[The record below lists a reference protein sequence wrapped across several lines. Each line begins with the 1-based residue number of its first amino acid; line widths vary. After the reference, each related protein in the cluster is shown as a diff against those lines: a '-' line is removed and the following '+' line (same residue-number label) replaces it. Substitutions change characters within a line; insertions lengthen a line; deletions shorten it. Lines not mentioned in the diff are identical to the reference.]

1 MTGSCPAREPDFDPL
16 DEDFTRNPHPV
27 WAELRQRCP
36 VARGAR
42 WDFWALTKYE
52 DVKLASRRPALFTSS
67 QGITVPRNPVSGR
80 RAPLHFDP
88 PEHPRYRRPLNAVLS
103 NERVAALEPQMR
115 ETARGLVAE
124 LVENGGGDAV
134 RGLSSPLS
142 GLIFGMFIGI
152 SPERARELNH
162 HSERFESAQF
172 HRQPEIAEE
181 ENLYLYGTFRELVAE
196 RRAQPMNPG
205 EDIVSALLEV
215 RVDGEPLDN
224 EFIAGSIRQL
234 LIAAHVAPSAAIA
247 SAIRHLADD
256 PSLQEDLRQEPDL
269 IPAACDELLRL
280 YTPNQGFARTATRT
294 TKVRGQQIEAGE
306 QVALVLSSAN
316 RDPDVFPEPDRF
328 VLGRTPNPHIAFG
341 WGSHKCAGKQVAET
355 EMRLALEELLAATDQ
370 FAVAG
375 DVAPTYWPLYG
386 PEALPLRCE
395 PRSERFTAEHGPVR
409 GAEAKAGLE
418 ISAPLEPRA

>member
-1 MTGSCPAREPDFDPL
+1 MTASGPAREPDFDPL
-16 DEDFTRNPHPV
+16 DEDFTRCPHPV
-27 WAELRQRCP
+27 WADLRERCP

-42 WDFWALTKYE
+42 WNFWALTKYQ

-103 NERVAALEPQMR
+103 SQRVSALEPAMRATAAELVAAL
-115 ETARGLVAE
+115 LHD
-124 LVENGGGDAV
+124 GGGDAV
-134 RGLSSPLS
+134 TGLSSPLA

-152 SPERARELNH
+152 SEEEARDLNS

-172 HRQPEIAEE
+172 HQRPEIAEQ
-181 ENLYLYGTFRELVAE
+181 ENVYLYGVFRELVAR
-196 RRAQPMNPG
+196 RRANPLDPG

-215 RVDGEPLDN
+215 RVDGAPLDD

-247 SAIRHLADD
+247 SAIRHLAEDRA
-256 PSLQEDLRQEPDL
+256 LQDRLREQPGVT
-269 IPAACDELLRL
+269 ASACDELLRL

-306 QVALVLSSAN
+306 QVALVLTSAN
-316 RDPDVFPEPDRF
+316 RDPEVFDEPDRF
-328 VLGRTPNPHIAFG
+328 ILGRSPNPHIAFG
-341 WGSHKCAGKQVAET
+341 WGSHKCAGKHVAEA
-355 EMRLALEELLAATDQ
+355 EMRLALEELLAATKH
-370 FAVAG
+370 FEVAG
-375 DVAPTYWPLYG
+375 EVAPVYWPLYG
-386 PEALPLRCE
+386 PEVLPLRCHARN
-395 PRSERFTAEHGPVR
+395 PSH
-409 GAEAKAGLE
+409 AEAPAA
-418 ISAPLEPRA
+418 IS

>member
-1 MTGSCPAREPDFDPL
+1 MSASGPEREPDFDPL
-16 DEDFTRNPHPV
+16 DEDFTRCPHPV
-27 WAELRQRCP
+27 WADLRERCP

-42 WDFWALTKYE
+42 WDFWALTKYQ

-103 NERVAALEPQMR
+103 SQRVGALEPAMR
-115 ETARGLVAE
+115 ETAAE
-124 LVENGGGDAV
+124 LVATLVQQGGGDAV
-134 RGLSSPLS
+134 TGLSSPLA

-152 SPERARELNH
+152 SEEEARDLNS

-172 HRQPEIAEE
+172 HQRPEVAEE
-181 ENLYLYGTFRELVAE
+181 ENIYLYGVFRELVAR
-196 RRAQPMNPG
+196 RRANPLEPH

-215 RVDGEPLDN
+215 RVDGAPLDD

-247 SAIRHLADD
+247 SAIRHVADD
-256 PSLQEDLRQEPDL
+256 PTLQDQLRGQPDL
-269 IPAACDELLRL
+269 IPSACDELLRL

-294 TKVRGQQIEAGE
+294 TKVRGQEIEAGE

-316 RDPDVFPEPDRF
+316 RDPDVFDEPDRF
-328 VLGRTPNPHIAFG
+328 ILGRSPNPHIAFG
-341 WGSHKCAGKQVAET
+341 WGSHKCAGKDVAET
-355 EMRLALEELLAATDQ
+355 EMKLALEELLAATEH
-370 FAVAG
+370 FEVAG
-375 DVAPTYWPLYG
+375 EVAPVYWPLYG
-386 PEALPLRCE
+386 PESLPLRCQARNRQRVGE
-395 PRSERFTAEHGPVR
+395 DAAVR
-409 GAEAKAGLE
+409 
-418 ISAPLEPRA
+418 

>member
-1 MTGSCPAREPDFDPL
+1 
-16 DEDFTRNPHPV
+16 
-27 WAELRQRCP
+27 
-36 VARGAR
+36 
-42 WDFWALTKYE
+42 
-52 DVKLASRRPALFTSS
+52 
-67 QGITVPRNPVSGR
+67 
-80 RAPLHFDP
+80 
-88 PEHPRYRRPLNAVLS
+88 
-103 NERVAALEPQMR
+103 
-115 ETARGLVAE
+115 
-124 LVENGGGDAV
+124 
-134 RGLSSPLS
+134 
-142 GLIFGMFIGI
+142 MFIGI

-172 HRQPEIAEE
+172 HQQPEIAEE
-181 ENLYLYGTFRELVAE
+181 ENLYLYRVFRELVAE

-215 RVDGEPLDN
+215 RVDGQPLDN

-247 SAIRHLADD
+247 SAIRHLAED
-256 PSLQEDLRQEPDL
+256 PSLQEELRQQPDL

-294 TKVRGQQIEAGE
+294 TKIRGQQIEAGE

-341 WGSHKCAGKQVAET
+341 HGSHKCAGKYVAET

-395 PRSERFTAEHGPVR
+395 PRSERSMAENGPVR
-409 GAEAKAGLE
+409 GAKAKAGLE
-418 ISAPLEPRA
+418 VSAPLEPRA